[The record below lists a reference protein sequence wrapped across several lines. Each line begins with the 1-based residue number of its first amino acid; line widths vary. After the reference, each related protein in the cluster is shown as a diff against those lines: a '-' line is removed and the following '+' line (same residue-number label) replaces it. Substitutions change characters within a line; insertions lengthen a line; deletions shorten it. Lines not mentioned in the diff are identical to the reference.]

1 MIMNIQEVI
10 NWLSKYEAEYD
21 IYTKVLHLYKAIPVK
36 EFMTLKMILE
46 PYRFKVKNIIIE
58 GR

>member
-58 GR
+58 SR